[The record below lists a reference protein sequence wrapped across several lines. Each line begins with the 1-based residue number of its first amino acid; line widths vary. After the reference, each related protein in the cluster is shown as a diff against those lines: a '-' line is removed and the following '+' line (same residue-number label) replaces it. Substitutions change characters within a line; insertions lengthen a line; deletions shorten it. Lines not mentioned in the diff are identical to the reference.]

1 MGLKINF
8 YITLV
13 TKPNLGLKLVTL
25 SCVYTNMFF
34 FLPSPSHYCD
44 RP

>member
-25 SCVYTNMFF
+25 SRVYTNMF
-34 FLPSPSHYCD
+34 FLPSPSHYCE
-44 RP
+44 